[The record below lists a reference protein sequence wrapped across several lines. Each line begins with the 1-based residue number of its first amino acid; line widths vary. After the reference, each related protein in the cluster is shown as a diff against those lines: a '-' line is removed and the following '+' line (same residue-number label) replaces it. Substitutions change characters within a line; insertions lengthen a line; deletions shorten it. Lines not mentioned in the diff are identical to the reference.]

1 VWRAQGRTHP
11 LGAGFRGFLDL
22 VPPRVTE
29 AQLDAAARTMTPE
42 ILLSILYAGSPAE
55 ISAEVAPLVDAG
67 CRHFI
72 LANVGTSFTGEGL
85 ADLWRLRDLMRR
97 LKRL

>member
-1 VWRAQGRTHP
+1 
-11 LGAGFRGFLDL
+11 
-22 VPPRVTE
+22 
-29 AQLDAAARTMTPE
+29 MTPE
-42 ILLSILYAGSPAE
+42 ILLSIFYAGSPAE
-55 ISAEVAPLVDAG
+55 IGAEVAPLADAG

-97 LKRL
+97 LKRREVSTTACVA